1 MLKKTI
7 TYTDYNGVQNS
18 DVCYFNLS
26 KPELMEMERSPIF
39 ELQEL
44 LKKIQGMEDPENE
57 LSYAERDEV
66 MKKIGYILRNLIMLS
81 YGQKSSDGKRFI
93 KHTPNGESLG
103 EQFIE
108 TMAYEELY
116 MELVEDGNKLAAFVR
131 GIIPPDYADKYN
143 ATTPQITD

>member
-7 TYTDYNGVQNS
+7 TYTDYNGAQNS
-18 DVCYFNLS
+18 DICFFNLS

-44 LKKIQGMEDPENE
+44 LKKIQNMEDPENE

-66 MKKIGYILRNLIMLS
+66 MKKIGYILRNLIALS

-93 KHTPNGESLG
+93 KRTPSGESLG

-108 TMAYEELY
+108 TVAYEELF

-131 GIIPPDYADKYN
+131 GIIPPDYAEKYN
-143 ATTPQITD
+143 SEPPNIVG